1 MFLTL
6 LFFSSDWI
14 NFQELLLQREEK
26 RKDDSKDE
34 EETEDDNNQEEY
46 DPMEAEE
53 AEDEDEGIL
62 IWEFFSYRIFFQAGK
77 CTETRNLKVHYC
89 TNSISVILTGAA

>member
-14 NFQELLLQREEK
+14 NFQKLLLQREEK

-53 AEDEDEGIL
+53 AEDEDEGI
-62 IWEFFSYRIFFQAGK
+62 WEIFGFWIFFQVGK

-89 TNSISVILTGAA
+89 TNSISVILTSAA